1 MEEEI
6 RYQVLCCNIHWDSKV
21 RNTIDKRISQE
32 DLPTQMAID
41 IPDSVLNQA
50 NKAKNNFNDIIEQFC
65 YNLLT
70 RKYGREVN
78 NCQVWLP
85 LD

>member
-1 MEEEI
+1 MEEET
-6 RYQVLCCNIHWDSKV
+6 RYQVLCCNIHWDNKV
-21 RNTIDKRISQE
+21 RNAIDKRISQE

-78 NCQVWLP
+78 TCQVWLP
-85 LD
+85 LE